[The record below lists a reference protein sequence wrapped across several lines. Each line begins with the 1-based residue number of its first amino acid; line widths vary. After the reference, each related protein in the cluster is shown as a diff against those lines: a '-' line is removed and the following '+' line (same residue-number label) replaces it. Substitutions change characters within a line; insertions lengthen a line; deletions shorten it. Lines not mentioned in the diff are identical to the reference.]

1 MYRSFDETNG
11 MPPRIYRSP
20 EQIRNDILEIR
31 SRIGE
36 IKENLNIRELISD
49 IIIDDSVDN
58 LLRRADSV
66 RDLLQYATE
75 ALSELEELNS
85 ELDELKIEL
94 AETLS
99 YI

>member
-31 SRIGE
+31 SRISE

>member
-31 SRIGE
+31 SRISE

-49 IIIDDSVDN
+49 ISRV
-58 LLRRADSV
+58 LRVLMRRPQNMASQLRAD
-66 RDLLQYATE
+66 
-75 ALSELEELNS
+75 
-85 ELDELKIEL
+85 
-94 AETLS
+94 
-99 YI
+99 